1 MEQLKEALLKT
12 YTWKGPKQKVNGETI
27 QTTTKLIDASQEELQ
42 QFFQYCNLM
51 LHNTSKN
58 KPGRYSV
65 LCTVIDQINR
75 CNAELLIRWFRN
87 EKIDQVSLLTA
98 IKEFIANNKEILG
111 PKEKLVA
118 NDIANDIPKTF
129 SNVPV
134 TLLEDACLDTLGK
147 FNKKHI
153 TLSFIAKQGIV
164 LNSKE
169 ENDFSKIKNSDGII
183 MSYSEQIKQEC
194 SLPDNIDLCFKRKGF
209 TYPEFKT
216 LINIKNDKYSSMSS
230 DQLKLLSNKLL
241 PSLEREINK
250 HITFWETQ
258 KDKILQVANNKG
270 WSW

>member
-12 YTWKGPKQKVNGETI
+12 YTWKGPKQKVNGETT
-27 QTTTKLIDASQEELQ
+27 QTITKLVDASQEELQ

-65 LCTVIDQINR
+65 LCIIIDQINR

-111 PKEKLVA
+111 PKEKLIA
-118 NDIANDIPKTF
+118 NDIANNIPKVF

-134 TLLEDACLDTLGK
+134 NLLEDACLDILGK

-153 TLSFIAKQGIV
+153 TLSFIAKQGIA
-164 LNSKE
+164 LSLKE
-169 ENDFSKIKNSDGII
+169 QNDFSKNTTISC
-183 MSYSEQIKQEC
+183 SEQIKQEC
-194 SLPDNIDLCFKRKGF
+194 SLPTNIELCFKQKGF
-209 TYPEFKT
+209 TYSEFKT

-241 PSLEREINK
+241 PSLEKEINK
-250 HITFWETQ
+250 HITFWESQ
-258 KDKILQVANNKG
+258 KDKILQVANSKG
-270 WSW
+270 WTW

>member
-12 YTWKGPKQKVNGETI
+12 YTWKGPKQKVNGETT
-27 QTTTKLIDASQEELQ
+27 QTITKLVDASQEELQ

-65 LCTVIDQINR
+65 LCTIIDQINR

-111 PKEKLVA
+111 PKEKLIA
-118 NDIANDIPKTF
+118 NDIANNIPKVF

-134 TLLEDACLDTLGK
+134 NLLEDACLDILGK

-153 TLSFIAKQGIV
+153 TLSFIAKQGIA
-164 LNSKE
+164 LSLKE
-169 ENDFSKIKNSDGII
+169 QNDFSKNTTISC
-183 MSYSEQIKQEC
+183 SEQIKQEC
-194 SLPDNIDLCFKRKGF
+194 SLPTNIELFFKQKGF
-209 TYPEFKT
+209 TYSEFKT

-241 PSLEREINK
+241 PSLEKEINK
-250 HITFWETQ
+250 HITFWESQ
-258 KDKILQVANNKG
+258 KDKILQVANSKG
-270 WSW
+270 WTW

>member
-12 YTWKGPKQKVNGETI
+12 YTWKGPKQKVNGETT
-27 QTTTKLIDASQEELQ
+27 QTITKLVDASQEELQ

-65 LCTVIDQINR
+65 LCIIIDQINR

-111 PKEKLVA
+111 PKEKLIA
-118 NDIANDIPKTF
+118 NDIANNIPKVF

-134 TLLEDACLDTLGK
+134 NLLEDACLDILGK

-153 TLSFIAKQGIV
+153 TLSFIAKQGIA
-164 LNSKE
+164 LNLKE
-169 ENDFSKIKNSDGII
+169 QNDFSKNTTISC
-183 MSYSEQIKQEC
+183 SEQIKQEC
-194 SLPDNIDLCFKRKGF
+194 SLPTNIELCFKQKGF
-209 TYPEFKT
+209 TYSEFKT

-241 PSLEREINK
+241 PSLEKEINK
-250 HITFWETQ
+250 HITFWESQ
-258 KDKILQVANNKG
+258 KDKILQVANSKG
-270 WSW
+270 WTW